1 MRNRSAA
8 GTGTHEREVTRPL
21 VALFSAE
28 VISTTGSEMAAIALP
43 WFVLVTTG
51 SAARMGFVMAA
62 EFLGMAI
69 LGIPSGPVAT
79 ALGPRRTLLVSDAAR
94 AGLVMLIPVLHWAG
108 SLTFPVLI
116 VVGFAVGAFFPAY
129 SSSQQI
135 VIAGVLRDDELRMTR
150 IGGLFGS
157 VNETASFIGPALG
170 GLLIALIGAANVLVI
185 DAATFLVAFVLIAAF
200 VP

>member
-1 MRNRSAA
+1 
-8 GTGTHEREVTRPL
+8 
-21 VALFSAE
+21 
-28 VISTTGSEMAAIALP
+28 
-43 WFVLVTTG
+43 
-51 SAARMGFVMAA
+51 
-62 EFLGMAI
+62 
-69 LGIPSGPVAT
+69 VAT

-200 VP
+200 VPRTPRAPADPGGGGAMEGLRWLWRNRPVRWQVAG